1 MPLTVITHSLDNCI
15 ALSEHNKVTVKVLS
29 GTLNHE
35 NRYFYSNLAV
45 EELADVVFDTAFI
58 AASGI
63 DETGAYLLDQG
74 DAQIVG
80 TAVKR
85 ARKVILVA
93 EHQNSSTSLI
103 IEFVRWIKFRCLS
116 RTSSRQ
122 KSSLRCFR
130 LIRRLKLQNKSLM
143 MNIIHIQW
151 IFLF

>member
-15 ALSEHNKVTVKVLS
+15 ALSAHNKVTVKVLS

-74 DAQIVG
+74 DAQI
-80 TAVKR
+80 
-85 ARKVILVA
+85 KVA
-93 EHQNSSTSLI
+93 
-103 IEFVRWIKFRCLS
+103 K
-116 RTSSRQ
+116 
-122 KSSLRCFR
+122 
-130 LIRRLKLQNKSLM
+130 
-143 MNIIHIQW
+143 
-151 IFLF
+151 